1 MDRPVWHFRPEKNW
15 INDPNGL
22 CQVDGVY
29 HMFYQYNPHG
39 DQWGDIHWGHA
50 TSVDLIHWQEQG
62 IAMAPLESAGECHC
76 FSGGCCKDENGRPHF
91 FYTSIGREEENRGA
105 RYHAQQWFAEPADA
119 AMTRL
124 VQSPE
129 GALTGDI
136 HGGMQVLEWRD
147 PCVIRHGEQ
156 YLMVLGGMAED
167 RGCALL
173 YTSPDMKQWTY
184 RHILAQSDKAD
195 GVCWECPNLIEV
207 DGHFVLL
214 YSPCAQVMAKV
225 GDLDEALH
233 FHELSE
239 EVLEPADWQ
248 GYYAPQCFTDEQ
260 GRKILIGWM
269 PECDNRRKGWS
280 GVMSLPRLMKV
291 RDGWLWLEPMG
302 EIMGLPNARDEENVR
317 GAADIGADTHAA
329 MAAVYFT
336 PESLPLTL
344 RVLCSPDGEE
354 QTVYTLTRE
363 GMLTCDRSR
372 SSLAE
377 EPKKDFMQRSVPILE
392 EDNELFAII
401 DHSAVEVMVNGRWL
415 SVRAYPTREDSTGI
429 RVEAAGEVDTEV
441 FW

>member
-1 MDRPVWHFRPEKNW
+1 MDRPAWHYRPENHW

-50 TSVDLIHWQEQG
+50 TSADLLHWQTQP
-62 IAMAPLESAGECHC
+62 IAMAPLTQAGEHHC
-76 FSGGCCKDENGRPHF
+76 FSGGCCKDEAGRPHF
-91 FYTSIGREEENRGA
+91 FYTSIGREEEGRGA
-105 RYHAQQWFAEPADA
+105 RYDAQQWYAEPADEGL
-119 AMTRL
+119 TRL

-147 PCVIRHGEQ
+147 PCVIRHEGQ
-156 YLMVLGGMAED
+156 YLMVLGGMVD
-167 RGCALL
+167 NRGCALL

-184 RHILAQSDKAD
+184 RHILAQSDRAD
-195 GVCWECPNLIEV
+195 GVCWECPNLIRV

-225 GDLDEALH
+225 GDLDAALR

-260 GRKILIGWM
+260 GRAILIGWM

-280 GVMSLPRLMKV
+280 GVMSLPRIMRV
-291 RDGWLWLEPMG
+291 RDNRLWLEP
-302 EIMGLPNARDEENVR
+302 LPAASLTQCLEERTVC
-317 GAADIGADTHAA
+317 GAAELGTAA
-329 MAAVYFT
+329 SAMLFLTFT
-336 PESLPLTL
+336 PAALPLTL
-344 RVLCSPDGEE
+344 RVLRTPDGQEE
-354 QTVYTLTRE
+354 TVYTLDRK
-363 GMLTCDRSR
+363 GLLACDRSR
-372 SSLAE
+372 SSLDAL
-377 EPKKDFMQRSVPILE
+377 PKKDEMQRAVPILE
-392 EDNELFAII
+392 GNNELLAMV
-401 DHSAVEVMVNGRWL
+401 DGSAVELMVNGRWL
-415 SVRAYPTREDSTGI
+415 SVRSYPTRADATGM
-429 RVEAAGEVDTEV
+429 RLETSGEAKAKVR
-441 FW
+441 W